1 MNILH
6 PHGMIERMGD
16 RHRKPAPLARYGRRK
31 DGSPKDA
38 RTSKIA
44 GDQDRRSHQR
54 QDDDPLRGRLL
65 DLNA

>member
-1 MNILH
+1 MNTLH
-6 PHGMIERMGD
+6 PHGMVERMGE
-16 RHRKPAPLARYGRRK
+16 RHRKSGPLPRYGRRK

-44 GDQDRRSHQR
+44 DDQDRRSGPR

-65 DLNA
+65 DLSA

>member
-6 PHGMIERMGD
+6 PNGMVERMGD
-16 RHRKPAPLARYGRRK
+16 RRRKPATLSAYGRKK
-31 DGSPKDA
+31 DGSPKDQ

-44 GDQDRRSHQR
+44 SDQDRRSQPR

-65 DLNA
+65 DVDA